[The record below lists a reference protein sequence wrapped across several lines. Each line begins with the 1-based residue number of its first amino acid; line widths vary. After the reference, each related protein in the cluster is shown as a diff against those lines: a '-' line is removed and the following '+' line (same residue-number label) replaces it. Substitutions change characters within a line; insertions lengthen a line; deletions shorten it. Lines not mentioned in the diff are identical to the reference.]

1 MPRFY
6 EDVEVDIDI
15 DVNDFLNCCNKDDIN
30 EIIQFLKED
39 GYIKDNFIN
48 NDSPSLPEIE
58 FDDIINKIHRNR
70 LQLTNEEDE
79 LLKKIASRF

>member
-15 DVNDFLNCCNKDDIN
+15 DVDDFLNCCNKDDIN

-58 FDDIINKIHRNR
+58 FDDVINKIHRN
-70 LQLTNEEDE
+70 
-79 LLKKIASRF
+79 